1 MATATAAQA
10 SDARAEG
17 GFFGHPK
24 GLFILF
30 FTEMWERFSYYGMR
44 SLLVLYMIQ
53 YLFDPL
59 QLNGNIAG
67 FAAVKG
73 GLEAVFG
80 TLTIQALSSQIYGLY
95 TAFVYLTPIFGGII
109 ADRLT
114 GQRRAVVLG
123 AIVMAIGEFTLMSP
137 NLFFLGL
144 FLLILGNGLFKPNI
158 STQVGG
164 LYKQGDPRRDG
175 AFTIFYMGINLG
187 AFLAPLV
194 CGTLGQRVGWK
205 WGFFAAGI
213 GMILGLLLY
222 IWGQKHLAPDLRM
235 QQKAAGAA
243 TVKEKHPITKDEW
256 TRIVA
261 LLVLCAL
268 NIIFWGVYEQQGNTM
283 QVWAEKSTHWPVVLG
298 FHIPSSWFQ
307 AFNPLMIFAFA
318 PLLTLFW
325 GRQSR
330 SGKEPTSVT
339 KMAIGCFL
347 LGLSYIIMMVAAA
360 GAIVD
365 RSVLWLVGTTF
376 VLTIGELYL
385 SPIGLSLVTKVAPQR
400 MVSMMMG
407 AWFLSSFFGNYMNG
421 FLGTFYEKMPK
432 QMYFGMLTGLGL
444 LAGVLMV
451 IVNRPLNRVLAQHD
465 RPAGGGSSA
474 ALGEEAPT
482 PA

>member
-1 MATATAAQA
+1 MATTTAAA
-10 SDARAEG
+10 AERTEG
-17 GFFGHPK
+17 NFFGHPK
-24 GLFILF
+24 GLFVLF

-44 SLLVLYMIQ
+44 SLLVLYMLQ

-59 QLNGNIAG
+59 QLNGNIPG
-67 FAAVKG
+67 FTAVKG
-73 GLEAVFG
+73 ALEGIFG
-80 TLTIQALSSQIYGLY
+80 PLTNQGLSSQIYGLY
-95 TAFVYLTPIFGGII
+95 TAFVYLTPIFGGML
-109 ADRLT
+109 ADRIT

-137 NLFFLGL
+137 SLFFLGL
-144 FLLILGNGLFKPNI
+144 FLLIVGNGLFKPNI
-158 STQVGG
+158 STQVGN

-205 WGFFAAGI
+205 WGFFAAGV
-213 GMILGLLLY
+213 GMIFGLLLY
-222 IWGQKHLAPDLRM
+222 LWGQKHLAPDLRM
-235 QQKAAGAA
+235 QQAASGPAKEK
-243 TVKEKHPITKDEW
+243 VKEPITKDEW
-256 TRIVA
+256 TRIIA

-283 QVWAEKSTHWPVVLG
+283 QVWAEQSTHWPQILG
-298 FHIPSSWFQ
+298 FTIPSSWFQ
-307 AFNPLMIFAFA
+307 SFNPFMIFVFA
-318 PLLTLFW
+318 PLLTMFW
-325 GRQSR
+325 GRQAR

-347 LGLSYIIMMVAAA
+347 LGFSYIIMMVAAA

-385 SPIGLSLVTKVAPQR
+385 SPIGLSLVTKVAPAR

-432 QMYFGMLTGLGL
+432 QAYFGMLTGLGL
-444 LAGVLMV
+444 LAGVLMM
-451 IVNRPLNRVLAQHD
+451 IVNRPLNKVLATHD
-465 RPAGGGSSA
+465 RPTEGTKPP
-474 ALGEEAPT
+474 APE
-482 PA
+482 PVVA

>member
-1 MATATAAQA
+1 MSTATAAGS
-10 SDARAEG
+10 SDSG
-17 GFFGHPK
+17 DTGFFGHPK

-30 FTEMWERFSYYGMR
+30 LTEMWERFSYYGMR
-44 SLLVLYMIQ
+44 SLLVLYMLQ

-59 QLNGNIAG
+59 HLNGNIPG
-67 FAAVKG
+67 FAMVKG
-73 GLEAVFG
+73 TLEGAFG
-80 TLTIQALSSQIYGLY
+80 PLTNQGLSSQIYGLY
-95 TAFVYLTPIFGGII
+95 TAFVYLTPIFGGMI
-109 ADRLT
+109 ADKIT

-137 NLFFLGL
+137 RMFFLGL

-158 STQVGG
+158 STQVGN

-222 IWGQKHLAPDLRM
+222 IWGQKHLAPDLKM
-235 QQKAAGAA
+235 QTAAGTAKA
-243 TVKEKHPITKDEW
+243 KVKEPITKDEW
-256 TRIVA
+256 TRIIA

-283 QVWAEKSTHWPVVLG
+283 QVWAEQSTHWPLIG
-298 FHIPSSWFQ
+298 TFQIPSSWFQ

-318 PLLTLFW
+318 PLLTMFW
-325 GRQSR
+325 AGQAKNR
-330 SGKEPTSVT
+330 KEPSSVT

-347 LGLSYIIMMVAAA
+347 LGLSYIIMMIAAA

-365 RSVLWLVGTTF
+365 RSILWLVGTTF

-385 SPIGLSLVTKVAPQR
+385 SPIGLSLVTKVAPAR

-432 QMYFGMLTGLGL
+432 QAYFGMLTGLGL

-451 IVNRPLNRVLAQHD
+451 IVNRPLNRVLSAHD
-465 RPAGGGSSA
+465 RPTEGTKPP
-474 ALGEEAPT
+474 APE
-482 PA
+482 PVVA

>member
-1 MATATAAQA
+1 MSTATAAGPVETR
-10 SDARAEG
+10 DT

-30 FTEMWERFSYYGMR
+30 LTEMWERFSYYGMR
-44 SLLVLYMIQ
+44 SLLVLYMLQ

-59 QLNGNIAG
+59 HLNGNIPG
-67 FAAVKG
+67 FAVVKST
-73 GLEAVFG
+73 LEAAFG
-80 TLTIQALSSQIYGLY
+80 PLSNQALSSQIYGLY
-95 TAFVYLTPIFGGII
+95 TAFVYLTPIFGGLI
-109 ADRLT
+109 ADKLT

-158 STQVGG
+158 STQVGN

-194 CGTLGQRVGWK
+194 CGTLGQKVGWK
-205 WGFFAAGI
+205 WGFFAAGV

-235 QQKAAGAA
+235 QSKAAGSQKS
-243 TVKEKHPITKDEW
+243 KERQPITKDEW

-283 QVWAEKSTHWPVVLG
+283 QVWATQNTHWPTVLG
-298 FHIPSSWFQ
+298 FQLPSSWFQ

-318 PLLTLFW
+318 PLLTMFW
-325 GRQSR
+325 AGQAKT
-330 SGKEPTSVT
+330 GKEPSSVT

-360 GAIVD
+360 GADEHTQRTIV
-365 RSVLWLVGTTF
+365 WLVGTTF

-385 SPIGLSLVTKVAPQR
+385 SPIGLSLVTKVAPAR

-432 QMYFGMLTGLGL
+432 QAYFGMLTALGL

-451 IVNRPLNRVLAQHD
+451 IVNRPLNRVLAAHD
-465 RPAGGGSSA
+465 RPQDSA
-474 ALGEEAPT
+474 QPPAPE
-482 PA
+482 PVVA